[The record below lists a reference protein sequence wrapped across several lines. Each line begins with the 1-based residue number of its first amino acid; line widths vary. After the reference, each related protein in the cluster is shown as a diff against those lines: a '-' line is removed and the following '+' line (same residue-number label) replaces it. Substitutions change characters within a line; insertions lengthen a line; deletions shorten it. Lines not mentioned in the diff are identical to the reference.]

1 MSNYHTLHALNLSPS
16 TIHYILYPYES
27 AAIQSPSLPANPPGL
42 FAKLHCLL
50 DGYESKFSTP
60 ILRWECVKT
69 CPKKMESTSSYASHV
84 ARWLYIYIHI
94 YIYTRIGGFNP
105 HEKYESQI
113 GSSSQLLGKIKHV
126 PNHQPVY
133 IYTTKKRHSN
143 LWSPVFKFD
152 PINPGYQVMREP
164 NAMKPSGYVNSLL
177 LKMAQSQIVD
187 LPINSMGIFHNYVNV
202 YQGVTIFNWSRL
214 LGIPIFNGN
223 FRTLKWRYCTIYI

>member
-69 CPKKMESTSSYASHV
+69 CPKKMESTSSYTSHV
-84 ARWLYIYIHI
+84 ARWLYIYP

-202 YQGVTIFNWSRL
+202 YQRVTIFNWSRL

>member
-1 MSNYHTLHALNLSPS
+1 MLNYHTLHALNLSPS

-50 DGYESKFSTP
+50 DGYESKISTP

-69 CPKKMESTSSYASHV
+69 CQKKMESTSSYTSHV
-84 ARWLYIYIHI
+84 ARWLYIYI
-94 YIYTRIGGFNP
+94 YKLVVSTP

-113 GSSSQLLGKIKHV
+113 GWSSQLLGKIKHV
-126 PNHQPVY
+126 PNHQPVYY

-152 PINPGYQVMREP
+152 PISPGYQVMRETQCHETLWLCQQFAIENGP
-164 NAMKPSGYVNSLL
+164 VE
-177 LKMAQSQIVD
+177 IVD
-187 LPINSMGIFHNYVNV
+187 LPINRHGHF
-202 YQGVTIFNWSRL
+202 
-214 LGIPIFNGN
+214 P
-223 FRTLKWRYCTIYI
+223 

>member
-133 IYTTKKRHSN
+133 IYIH
-143 LWSPVFKFD
+143 
-152 PINPGYQVMREP
+152 Y
-164 NAMKPSGYVNSLL
+164 
-177 LKMAQSQIVD
+177 
-187 LPINSMGIFHNYVNV
+187 
-202 YQGVTIFNWSRL
+202 
-214 LGIPIFNGN
+214 
-223 FRTLKWRYCTIYI
+223 

>member
-1 MSNYHTLHALNLSPS
+1 MFQTTNQ
-16 TIHYILYPYES
+16 YI
-27 AAIQSPSLPANPPGL
+27 
-42 FAKLHCLL
+42 
-50 DGYESKFSTP
+50 
-60 ILRWECVKT
+60 
-69 CPKKMESTSSYASHV
+69 
-84 ARWLYIYIHI
+84 
-94 YIYTRIGGFNP
+94 
-105 HEKYESQI
+105 
-113 GSSSQLLGKIKHV
+113 
-126 PNHQPVY
+126 Y

-202 YQGVTIFNWSRL
+202 YQRVTIFNWSRL

-223 FRTLKWRYCTIYI
+223 FRTLKWKYCTI